1 MIWRTVLVLLWFVPG
16 FVAADDFRPLYV
28 EIVEQADEQY
38 LVRVKLPP
46 TVQPGNAP
54 EIVFPEFCQGDPG
67 RGNVQVCRA
76 DIAGQNLL
84 IRYPAYTP
92 PNSTVVRMRFVTGQV
107 HTMTLSSGVQR
118 FVVPSRED
126 VAGVAAQYTWLGMEH
141 IWIGFDHLL
150 FVLCLIWIA
159 GQWRRILVTIT
170 GFTLAHSVT
179 LVLAA
184 MEVVTLPVPPI
195 EAVIALS
202 VLFLATEITRGR
214 RSNLTWRYPVAVST
228 SFGLLHGLGFAA
240 VLSEIGLPQLE
251 LVTGLVF
258 FNIGVEIGQVG
269 FALVVVALLALLRRW
284 SWFLV
289 HGQVTTGYIVGIISA
304 YWFIERTAAF
314 MI

>member
-269 FALVVVALLALLRRW
+269 FALVVVALLTLLRRW